1 MDTSL
6 QVYIVLL
13 LIGLFLLGAEIY
25 LPGGVVGFI
34 GVLALI
40 GAVIAGFFAFGPQ
53 GGFFSAVAIIV
64 LSGICIVL
72 WIRFFP
78 RTGMGK
84 RLTLSKDGKPYR
96 SAADEFK
103 NLVGKEGTAQSSL
116 RPSGIAL
123 VDGRRIDVVA
133 AGDWISEGLR
143 IRIVAVEGNRVIV
156 RPVSESTPDGK
167 V

>member
-1 MDTSL
+1 MGTSL
-6 QVYIVLL
+6 QVYVILL

-25 LPGGVVGFI
+25 LPGGVIGVI

-40 GAVIAGFFAFGPQ
+40 GAVVAGFFAFGTQ

-72 WIRFFP
+72 WIKYFP
-78 RTGMGK
+78 RTAMGK
-84 RLTLSKDGKPYR
+84 RLTLSKDGKPFR
-96 SAADEFK
+96 SSPEEFQ
-103 NLVGKEGTAQSSL
+103 NLVDKEGVSQSPL

-133 AGDWISEGLR
+133 EGDWISAGAR
-143 IRIVAVEGNRVIV
+143 IRVVAVEGNRVIV
-156 RPVSESTPDGK
+156 RPV
-167 V
+167 

>member
-1 MDTSL
+1 MGTSL

-25 LPGGVVGFI
+25 LPGGVIGFI

-40 GAVIAGFFAFGPQ
+40 GAVIAGFYAFGAQ
-53 GGFFSAVAIIV
+53 WGFFSAVAIIV
-64 LSGICIVL
+64 LSGLCIVI
-72 WIRFFP
+72 WIKYFP

-84 RLTLSKDGKPYR
+84 KLTLSRDGKPYR
-96 SAADEFK
+96 SAPDEFK
-103 NLVGKEGTAQSSL
+103 GLIGKEGIAQSHL
-116 RPSGIAL
+116 RPSGMAL

-133 AGDWISEGLR
+133 EGSWIPDGMR

-156 RPVSESTPDGK
+156 RPVSELTPGGN